1 MKKSIALFVALALS
15 LTLFSGCGSSKPA
28 PSATA
33 APAENA
39 ASSGSDAPA
48 ASAGGKILNIYTWAE
63 MFDQDVLDGFEKET
77 GIRINYTNFDYDET
91 MLSKLEA
98 SKGGDYDLVIADD
111 YIIETVIAE
120 GLAQKLDKS
129 KLSNFGNIN
138 PIYQG
143 QFYDPTD
150 EYTVPYGAGVQT
162 IAYDPSA
169 VSVPVNGYKDLWDP
183 SFKDSI
189 AITANF
195 RVMLGMALKVLGY
208 SYNTNDLAQIE
219 EAGELFYQLA
229 DNIRLIKDDNVQDD
243 LISGEV
249 SAAVMYTS
257 QVTMAKMTKPELAV
271 VYPREGIGFGIMG
284 MFIPSQAPNA
294 EAAHLFIDYILRPE
308 ISAKSFEYL
317 GYYCTTKAA
326 DDLISEEYRDFLVL
340 PAEFKAEDME
350 MIGNISPEAAA
361 REEEIWIEFR
371 NRCGQ

>member
-15 LTLFSGCGSSKPA
+15 LTLFAGCGSSKPA

-63 MFDQDVLDGFEKET
+63 MFDQDVLKKIEKET
-77 GIRINYTNFDYDET
+77 GIKINYTNFDYDET

-143 QFYDPTD
+143 QFYDPAD

-271 VYPREGIGFGIMG
+271 VYPGEGIGFGIMG

>member
-1 MKKSIALFVALALS
+1 MKKNLALILAVVVCLS
-15 LTLFSGCGSSKPA
+15 VFAGCGG
-28 PSATA
+28 SAKKT
-33 APAENA
+33 
-39 ASSGSDAPA
+39 
-48 ASAGGKILNIYTWAE
+48 GGTLNLYTWAE
-63 MFDQDVLDGFEKET
+63 MFDPDVLEGFEKET
-77 GIRINYTNFDYDET
+77 GITINYTNFDYDET
-91 MLSKLEA
+91 MLEKLQA
-98 SKGGDYDLVIADD
+98 ANGGEYDLVIADD

-129 KLSNFGNIN
+129 KLSNWGNIN

-162 IAYDPSA
+162 IAYDPAA
-169 VSVPVNGYKDLWDP
+169 VSVPVKGYADLWDA

-189 AITANF
+189 AITANY
-195 RVMLGMALKVLGY
+195 RVMIGMALKVLGY
-208 SYNTNDLAQIE
+208 SYNTNDLAQLE
-219 EAGELFYQLA
+219 EAGELFYKLA

-257 QVTMAKMTKPELAV
+257 QVTMAKLAKPELEV
-271 VYPREGIGFGIMG
+271 VYPQEGIGFGIMG

-294 EAAHLFIDYILRPE
+294 DAAHQFIDYILRPE

-326 DDLISEEYRDFLVL
+326 DELISEEYRDFLVL
-340 PAEFKAEDME
+340 PTEFKAENME
-350 MIGNISPEAAA
+350 MIGNISPEAMAKQ
-361 REEEIWIEFR
+361 EEIWIEFR